1 MLLLLLL
8 LLIIIIMII
17 IIIIMIMMQ
26 ILMLMT
32 VVSVAASFLVE
43 GQALLLDEGDE
54 LLRRVLGPVEP
65 KVRCLF

>member
-1 MLLLLLL
+1 
-8 LLIIIIMII
+8 
-17 IIIIMIMMQ
+17 MIMMQ